1 MNLHNNGIITLRQP
15 LDGSTRPSSRT
26 FIVSGVARSGTSMV
40 ARILQ
45 GARVFM
51 GSHMDDIVFED
62 PEFTLLF
69 ENMKLERTHTLLQKR
84 NSNYSVWGFKR
95 PHIHLYGKS
104 FINVFRNPYVII
116 TMRDPVAIAERN
128 VISEQHDPMH
138 SLSNAV
144 NDLHAMTRFIRTLDC
159 PTLLISYEKSLQEP
173 VIFIKQLL
181 EFCGLDLPASA
192 RASLV
197 ELIEPNRQVYID
209 KARRIFDGYIDSL
222 IGMTLSGWACERGL
236 AAPQTLTLFKDDEP
250 MFDFKADLFRLDL
263 VKAGVGNGRHGFSI
277 DLSNIG
283 FKIHSKVSVLVSGR
297 YFALNNSGSTI
308 SELRVLSRPI

>member
-1 MNLHNNGIITLRQP
+1 
-15 LDGSTRPSSRT
+15 
-26 FIVSGVARSGTSMV
+26 MV

-51 GSHMDDIVFED
+51 GSHMDDVVFED

-69 ENMKLERTHTLLQKR
+69 ENMKLEKTHALLQKR
-84 NSNYSVWGFKR
+84 NSVYSIWGFKR
-95 PHIHLYGKS
+95 PHIHLYGKV

-144 NDLHAMTRFIRTLDC
+144 NDLHAMTRFIGSLDC
-159 PTLLISYEKSLQEP
+159 PTLLISYEKALQEP
-173 VIFIKQLL
+173 GIFVKQLL
-181 EFCGLDLPASA
+181 DFCGLDVPASA

-197 ELIEPNRQVYID
+197 ELVEPNRQVYID

-222 IGMTLSGWACERGL
+222 VGLTLSGWACERGST
-236 AAPQTLTLFKDDEP
+236 APQTLTLFKDDEP
-250 MFDFKADLFRLDL
+250 MCDFNADRFRLDL

-277 DLSNIG
+277 DLSNLG
-283 FKIHSKVSVLVSGR
+283 FKTYSRVSVLVSGR

-308 SELRVLSRPI
+308 GELQALRKPI